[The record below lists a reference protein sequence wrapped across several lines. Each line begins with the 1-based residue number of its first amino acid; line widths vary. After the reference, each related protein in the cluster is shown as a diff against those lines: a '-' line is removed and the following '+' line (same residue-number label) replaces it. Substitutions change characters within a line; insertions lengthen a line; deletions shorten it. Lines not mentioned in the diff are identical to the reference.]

1 MTDDSIHAL
10 GPQFGPDFITI
21 EIDDETKGKFALE
34 IFPDA
39 NNPALRRNGLPTQFY
54 YMPKEIQL
62 AKRVDSPEDYDFSVT
77 LFKGLMT
84 AEDTLGISG
93 IPSTGGEVDAGG
105 AFIAFS
111 TTMAVPESVVAAAH
125 AKLRAGNHDRPPA
138 RIAELF
144 AGANQGPAPLLGIV
158 PIVDNAVTIEIPQLP
173 GSASAA
179 AQGASTSPAT
189 APAASP
195 TAATQGAAVSSPP
208 PSTASSPATGDAKSP
223 WFISAQGTGHG
234 SIEASGISSFL
245 VTCNQMAAGA
255 VVGALKNG
263 RSPFTVHYNMKQL
276 FYINACDIQMHVDVD
291 KTFTQLSGAVEAKY
305 GFAQA
310 DLEANYQSCLTN
322 GAISTVIQ
330 QNGTDVDADVKKL
343 IDKTVSDM
351 QDRAWNMVKTEIF
364 DWQPKPDDP
373 AKASTGACGGVAV
386 QVKLN
391 YQKHGV
397 KFDQHFEINET
408 ISKADTVSGTLTAL
422 EPAIKKNLDKYLS
435 IVDIG
440 EFFKKIQVCASPNID
455 FGDGEI
461 SDPINEALIQVSYPN
476 FDKPLNDDGT
486 VALSTRVE
494 GFHYDPTHIDQSA
507 PVTLGRWSRDNR
519 NDIINFAFLRLDKKV
534 GKWDAD
540 QVKIK
545 KTLVYKPD
553 DPRVA
558 LANGT
563 IMFTSETITNDHAP
577 VIGPDDVGYIYVKF
591 FLDRPIKS
599 SNVTV
604 TLTIKMADR
613 SDVLV
618 MTNDDPK
625 ATPVAIWQVWSDKY
639 FNETIARVTI
649 DVEVAPP
656 PSDFAGTP
664 VLWSGNQAVPLNLG
678 RIKRI
683 VPYKIIVPALTDP
696 QQSAL
701 VGQYITATLKEAA
714 GT

>member
-10 GPQFGPDFITI
+10 GPLFGPDFITI
-21 EIDDETKGKFALE
+21 EIDDETKGRFALE

-39 NNPALRRNGLPTQFY
+39 NNPALKRNGLPTQFY

-62 AKRVDSPEDYDFSVT
+62 AKREDSPVDYDFSVT

-125 AKLRAGNHDRPPA
+125 ASLKAGNHEAPPA
-138 RIAELF
+138 RIAEF
-144 AGANQGPAPLLGIV
+144 FMGAQQGPAPLLGIV

-173 GSASAA
+173 GA
-179 AQGASTSPAT
+179 
-189 APAASP
+189 
-195 TAATQGAAVSSPP
+195 
-208 PSTASSPATGDAKSP
+208 GDSKSP

-255 VVGALKNG
+255 VVGALKDG
-263 RSPFTVHYNMKQL
+263 RSPFTVHYNMKLL

-291 KTFTQLSGAVEAKY
+291 KTFTQFSGAAEAKY

-310 DLEANYQSCLTN
+310 DLSANYQNCLTN

-343 IDKTVSDM
+343 IEKTVSDM
-351 QDRAWNMVKTEIF
+351 QDKAWNLVKTEIF

-373 AKASTGACGGVAV
+373 AKASAGACGGVAV
-386 QVKLN
+386 NLKFN

-397 KFDQHFEINET
+397 KFDDHFEINET
-408 ISKADTVSGTLTAL
+408 ISKEDTVSGTLTAL

-440 EFFKKIQVCASPNID
+440 EFFKKIQVAASPNID

-476 FDKPLNDDGT
+476 FDRPLNDDGSI
-486 VALSTRVE
+486 ALTTRAE
-494 GFHYDPTHIDQSA
+494 GFHYSPTHIDQAA
-507 PVTLGRWSRDNR
+507 PVTLASWSRDNPK
-519 NDIINFAFLRLDKKV
+519 DIINIAFLRLDKKF
-534 GKWDAD
+534 GNWDSD

-545 KTLVYKPD
+545 KTLIYKPD
-553 DPRVA
+553 DPRVD
-558 LANGT
+558 LSNGT
-563 IMFTSETITNDHAP
+563 VTFTSETTTNDHAP
-577 VIGPDDVGYIYVKF
+577 VIGPDDVGYVYIKF
-591 FLDRPIKS
+591 FLDRAIKAP
-599 SNVTV
+599 NVTV
-604 TLTIKMADR
+604 TLTIKMGDR
-613 SDVLV
+613 NDVLV
-618 MTNDDPK
+618 MTSDDPRK
-625 ATPVAIWQVWSDKY
+625 NPIALWQVWSDKY

-656 PSDFAGTP
+656 PSDFAGTA
-664 VLWSGNQAVPLNLG
+664 VQWSGNQAIPLNLG

-683 VPYKIIVPALTDP
+683 VPCKIILPPLTDP
-696 QQSAL
+696 EQNAL
-701 VGQYITATLKEAA
+701 TNKYTLQTLQELAATPS
-714 GT
+714 

>member
-10 GPQFGPDFITI
+10 GPLFGPDFITI
-21 EIDDETKGKFALE
+21 EIDDQTKGKFALE

-39 NNPALRRNGLPTQFY
+39 NNPALKRNGLPTQFY

-62 AKRVDSPEDYDFSVT
+62 AKREDSPDDYDFSVT

-84 AEDTLGISG
+84 AEDTLGVSG

-111 TTMAVPESVVAAAH
+111 TTMAVPESVVAAAL
-125 AKLRAGNHDRPPA
+125 ATLKAGNHEAPPA
-138 RIAELF
+138 RIAEF
-144 AGANQGPAPLLGIV
+144 FMGAQQGPAPLLGIV

-173 GSASAA
+173 GA
-179 AQGASTSPAT
+179 
-189 APAASP
+189 
-195 TAATQGAAVSSPP
+195 
-208 PSTASSPATGDAKSP
+208 GDAKSP

-255 VVGALKNG
+255 VVGALKDG
-263 RSPFTVHYNMKQL
+263 RSPFTVHYNMKEL

-291 KTFTQLSGAVEAKY
+291 KTFTQFSGAAEAKY
-305 GFAQA
+305 GFAQV
-310 DLEANYQSCLTN
+310 DLSANYQNCLTN

-330 QNGTDVDADVKKL
+330 QNGTDVDADLKKL
-343 IDKTVSDM
+343 IEKTVSDM
-351 QDRAWNMVKTEIF
+351 QDKAWNLVKTEIF

-373 AKASTGACGGVAV
+373 AKASAGACGGVAV
-386 QVKLN
+386 QLKFN

-397 KFDQHFEINET
+397 KFDDHFEINET
-408 ISKADTVSGTLTAL
+408 ISKEDTVSGTLTAL

-440 EFFKKIQVCASPNID
+440 EFFKKIQVAASPNID
-455 FGDGEI
+455 FGDAQF

-476 FDKPLNDDGT
+476 FDKPLNDDGS
-486 VALSTRVE
+486 VALTTRAE
-494 GFHYDPTHIDQSA
+494 GFHYSPTHIDQAA
-507 PVTLGRWSRDNR
+507 PVTLASWSRDNPK
-519 NDIINFAFLRLDKKV
+519 DIINIAFLRLDKKF
-534 GKWDAD
+534 GNWDSD

-545 KTLVYKPD
+545 KTLIYKPD
-553 DPRVA
+553 DPRVD
-558 LANGT
+558 LSNGT
-563 IMFTSETITNDHAP
+563 ITFTSETVTNDHAP
-577 VIGPDDVGYIYVKF
+577 VIGPDDVGYIYIKF

-599 SNVTV
+599 TNVTV
-604 TLTIKMADR
+604 TLTVQMSDR
-613 SDVLV
+613 NDVLV

-625 ATPVAIWQVWSDKY
+625 ANPVALWQVWSDKY
-639 FNETIARVTI
+639 FNETIARVKI

-664 VLWSGNQAVPLNLG
+664 VQWSGNQAIPLNLG

-683 VPYKIIVPALTDP
+683 VPYKIIVPTLTDP

-701 VGQYITATLKEAA
+701 VSQYILQTLKEAA

>member
-10 GPQFGPDFITI
+10 GPLFGPDFITI
-21 EIDDETKGKFALE
+21 EIDDQTKGKFALE

-62 AKRVDSPEDYDFSVT
+62 AKREDSPEDYDFSVT

-111 TTMAVPESVVAAAH
+111 TTMAVPESVVAGALAQL
-125 AKLRAGNHDRPPA
+125 KAGNHEAPPA
-138 RIAELF
+138 RIAEF
-144 AGANQGPAPLLGIV
+144 FMGAQQGPAPLLGIV

-173 GSASAA
+173 G
-179 AQGASTSPAT
+179 
-189 APAASP
+189 
-195 TAATQGAAVSSPP
+195 
-208 PSTASSPATGDAKSP
+208 TGDAKSP

-255 VVGALKNG
+255 VVGALKDG
-263 RSPFTVHYNMKQL
+263 RSPFTVHYNMKEL

-291 KTFTQLSGAVEAKY
+291 KTFTQFSGDVKAQY
-305 GFAQA
+305 GFCQA
-310 DLEANYQSCLTN
+310 DLSANYQNCLTN
-322 GAISTVIQ
+322 GAITTVIQ

-343 IDKTVSDM
+343 IEKTVTDM
-351 QDRAWNMVKTEIF
+351 QDRAWNLVKSEIF

-373 AKASTGACGGVAV
+373 ASASTGACGGVAV
-386 QVKLN
+386 QLKFN

-408 ISKADTVSGTLTAL
+408 ISKEDTVSGTLTAL

-440 EFFKKIQVCASPNID
+440 EFFKKIQVAASPNID
-455 FGDGEI
+455 FGDGEFT
-461 SDPINEALIQVSYPN
+461 DPINEALIQVSYPN
-476 FDKPLNDDGT
+476 FDKPLNDDGSI
-486 VALSTRVE
+486 ALSTRAE
-494 GFHYDPTHIDQSA
+494 GFHYSPTHIDQAA
-507 PVTLGRWSRDNR
+507 PVTLASWTRDNPK
-519 NDIINFAFLRLDKKV
+519 DIINIAFLRLDKKV
-534 GKWDAD
+534 GQWDAD

-558 LANGT
+558 LSNGT
-563 IMFTSETITNDHAP
+563 ITFTSETITNDHAP

-599 SNVTV
+599 PNVTV

-618 MTNDDPK
+618 MTNQDPK
-625 ATPVAIWQVWSDKY
+625 ATPVALWQVWSDKY
-639 FNETIARVTI
+639 FNETVARVTI

-656 PSDFAGTP
+656 PSDFAGAP
-664 VLWSGNQAVPLNLG
+664 VQWSGNQAIPLNLG

-683 VPYKIIVPALTDP
+683 VPYKIVVPPLTDP

-701 VGQYITATLKEAA
+701 VSQYILQTLKESA
-714 GT
+714 GA

>member
-1 MTDDSIHAL
+1 MTDNSVHAL
-10 GPQFGPDFITI
+10 GPLFGPDFITI

-39 NNPALRRNGLPTQFY
+39 NNPALRANGLPTQFY

-62 AKRVDSPEDYDFSVT
+62 AKREDSPDDYDFSVT

-84 AEDTLGISG
+84 AEDTLGLGG
-93 IPSTGGEVDAGG
+93 IASTGGEVDAGG

-111 TTMAVPESVVAAAH
+111 TTMAVPESVVAAAL
-125 AKLRAGNHDRPPA
+125 AQLKAGNHEAPPA
-138 RIAELF
+138 KIAEFF

-173 GSASAA
+173 GAGSAA
-179 AQGASTSPAT
+179 AQGASTSSPT
-189 APAASP
+189 APATSP
-195 TAATQGAAVSSPP
+195 TPATQGAAVSSPP

-223 WFISAQGTGHG
+223 WFIGAQGTGHG

-255 VVGALKNG
+255 VVGALKDG
-263 RSPFTVHYNMKQL
+263 RSPFTVHYNMKEL
-276 FYINACDIQMHVDVD
+276 FYINACDIDMTVDVD
-291 KTFTQLSGAVEAKY
+291 KTFTQLSGAAEAKY

-310 DLEANYQSCLTN
+310 DLSANYQDCLTS
-322 GAISTVIQ
+322 GGITTVIQ
-330 QNGTDVDADVKKL
+330 QNGTDVDPTLKTL
-343 IDKTVSDM
+343 IDKTISDM
-351 QDRAWNMVKTEIF
+351 QDKAWNMVKTEIF

-373 AKASTGACGGVAV
+373 AKASAGACGGVAV
-386 QVKLN
+386 QLKLN
-391 YQKHGV
+391 YQKHSV
-397 KFDQHFEINET
+397 KFNQHFEINET
-408 ISKADTVSGTLTAL
+408 VSKEDTVSGTLTAL

-440 EFFKKIQVCASPNID
+440 EFFKKIQVAASPNID
-455 FGDGEI
+455 FGDAEF

-476 FDKPLNDDGT
+476 FDNPLNDDGS
-486 VALSTRVE
+486 VALTTRAE
-494 GFHYDPTHIDQSA
+494 GFHYNPTHIDQTA
-507 PVTLGRWSRDNR
+507 PVTLASWSRDNPK
-519 NDIINFAFLRLDKKV
+519 DIINIAFLRLDKEI

-545 KTLVYKPD
+545 KTLIYKPD
-553 DPRVA
+553 DARVA
-558 LANGT
+558 LSNGT
-563 IMFTSETITNDHAP
+563 ITFTSETVTNDHAP

-599 SNVTV
+599 ANITV
-604 TLTIKMADR
+604 TLTIQMGDR
-613 SDVLV
+613 NDVLV

-625 ATPVAIWQVWSDKY
+625 ANPVALWQVWSDKY
-639 FNETIARVTI
+639 FNETIAQVKI

-664 VLWSGNQAVPLNLG
+664 VQWSGNQAIPLNLG

-683 VPYKIIVPALTDP
+683 VPYKIIVPTLTDP
-696 QQSAL
+696 DQNAL
-701 VGQYITATLKEAA
+701 VSKYILQTLKEAA

>member
-10 GPQFGPDFITI
+10 GPLFGPDFITI
-21 EIDDETKGKFALE
+21 EIDDQTKGKFALE

-39 NNPALRRNGLPTQFY
+39 NNPALQRNGLPTQFY

-62 AKRVDSPEDYDFSVT
+62 AKREDSPDDYDFSVT

-84 AEDTLGISG
+84 QEDTLGISG

-111 TTMAVPESVVAAAH
+111 TTMAVPESVVAGAL
-125 AKLRAGNHDRPPA
+125 AKLKAQDHEPPPP
-138 RIAELF
+138 RIAAFF

-173 GSASAA
+173 G
-179 AQGASTSPAT
+179 
-189 APAASP
+189 
-195 TAATQGAAVSSPP
+195 
-208 PSTASSPATGDAKSP
+208 TGDNKSP

-255 VVGALKNG
+255 VVGALKDG
-263 RSPFTVHYNMKQL
+263 RSPFTVHYNMKEL

-291 KTFTQLSGAVEAKY
+291 KTFEQFSGAAEAKY

-310 DLEANYQSCLTN
+310 DLSANYQSCVTN

-330 QNGTDVDADVKKL
+330 QNGTDVDADLKTL
-343 IDKTVSDM
+343 IQKTVSDM
-351 QDRAWNMVKTEIF
+351 QDKAWNLVKTEIF

-373 AKASTGACGGVAV
+373 AKASAGACGGVAV
-386 QVKLN
+386 QLKFN

-397 KFDQHFEINET
+397 KFDDHFEINET
-408 ISKADTVSGTLTAL
+408 ISKEDTVSGTLTAL

-440 EFFKKIQVCASPNID
+440 EFFKKIQVAASPNID
-455 FGDGEI
+455 FGDNEM
-461 SDPINEALIQVSYPN
+461 SDPINEALIEVSYPN
-476 FDKPLNDDGT
+476 YDNPLNDDKS
-486 VALSTRVE
+486 VALTTRAE
-494 GFHYDPTHIDQSA
+494 GFHYNPTHIDQTL
-507 PVTLGRWSRDNR
+507 PVTLASWTRDNPK
-519 NDIINFAFLRLDKKV
+519 DIINIAFLRLDKKI
-534 GKWDAD
+534 GNWDAD

-553 DPRVA
+553 DSRVA
-558 LANGT
+558 LSNGT
-563 IMFTSETITNDHAP
+563 ITFTSETTTNDHAP

-591 FLDRPIKS
+591 FLDRPIKTP
-599 SNVTV
+599 NVTV
-604 TLTIKMADR
+604 TLTIQMGDR

-618 MTNDDPK
+618 MTNQDPK
-625 ATPVAIWQVWSDKY
+625 ATPVALWQVWSDKY
-639 FNETIARVTI
+639 FNETIAKVTI

-664 VLWSGNQAVPLNLG
+664 VQWSGSQAVPLNLG

-683 VPYKIIVPALTDP
+683 VPYKIVVPTLTDS
-696 QQSAL
+696 QQNAL
-701 VGQYITATLKEAA
+701 VGQYILQTLKEAA

>member
-1 MTDDSIHAL
+1 MPDDSIHAL
-10 GPQFGPDFITI
+10 GPLFGPDFITI
-21 EIDDETKGKFALE
+21 EIDDETKGRFALE

-39 NNPALRRNGLPTQFY
+39 NNPALKRNGLPTQFY

-125 AKLRAGNHDRPPA
+125 AKLKTGDHEAPA
-138 RIAELF
+138 KRIAEF
-144 AGANQGPAPLLGIV
+144 FGGGDQGPAPLLGIV

-173 GSASAA
+173 G
-179 AQGASTSPAT
+179 
-189 APAASP
+189 
-195 TAATQGAAVSSPP
+195 
-208 PSTASSPATGDAKSP
+208 TGDGKSP
-223 WFISAQGTGHG
+223 WFIGAQGTGHG

-255 VVGALKNG
+255 VVGAVKNG
-263 RSPFTVHYNMKQL
+263 RSPFTVHYNMKLL

-291 KTFTQLSGAVEAKY
+291 KTFTQFSGAAEAKY
-305 GFAQA
+305 GFAQV
-310 DLEANYQSCLTN
+310 DLSANYQNCLTN

-343 IDKTVSDM
+343 IEKTVSDM
-351 QDRAWNMVKTEIF
+351 QDKAWNLVKTEIF

-373 AKASTGACGGVAV
+373 AKASAGACGGVAV
-386 QVKLN
+386 QLKFS
-391 YQKHGV
+391 YQRHGV
-397 KFDQHFEINET
+397 KFDEHFEINET
-408 ISKADTVSGTLTAL
+408 ISKEDTVSGTLTAL

-440 EFFKKIQVCASPNID
+440 EFFKKIQVAASPNID

-476 FDKPLNDDGT
+476 FDRPLNDDGSI
-486 VALSTRVE
+486 ALTTRAE
-494 GFHYDPTHIDQSA
+494 GFHYSPTHIDQAA
-507 PVTLGRWSRDNR
+507 PVTLASWSRDNPK
-519 NDIINFAFLRLDKKV
+519 DIINIAFLRLDKKF
-534 GKWDAD
+534 GNWDSD

-545 KTLVYKPD
+545 KTLIYKPD
-553 DPRVA
+553 DPRVD
-558 LANGT
+558 LSNGT
-563 IMFTSETITNDHAP
+563 VTFTSEMITSDHAP
-577 VIGPDDVGYIYVKF
+577 VIGPDDVGYVYIKF
-591 FLDRPIKS
+591 FLDRAIKAP
-599 SNVTV
+599 NVSV
-604 TLTIKMADR
+604 TLTIKMGDR
-613 SDVLV
+613 NDVLV
-618 MTNDDPK
+618 MASDDPRK
-625 ATPVAIWQVWSDKY
+625 NPIALWQVWSDKY

-656 PSDFAGTP
+656 PSDFAGTA
-664 VLWSGNQAVPLNLG
+664 VQWSGNQAIPLNLG

-683 VPYKIIVPALTDP
+683 VPCKIILPPLTDP
-696 QQSAL
+696 EQNAL
-701 VGQYITATLKEAA
+701 ANKYTLQTLQELAATPS
-714 GT
+714 

>member
-10 GPQFGPDFITI
+10 GPLFGPDFITI
-21 EIDDETKGKFALE
+21 EIDDETKGRFALE

-39 NNPALRRNGLPTQFY
+39 NNPALKRNGLPTQFY

-125 AKLRAGNHDRPPA
+125 AKLRTGNHDRPPA
-138 RIAELF
+138 RIAEF
-144 AGANQGPAPLLGIV
+144 FGGDGQGPAPLLGIV

-173 GSASAA
+173 G
-179 AQGASTSPAT
+179 
-189 APAASP
+189 
-195 TAATQGAAVSSPP
+195 
-208 PSTASSPATGDAKSP
+208 TGDAKSP
-223 WFISAQGTGHG
+223 WFIGAQGTGHG

-291 KTFTQLSGAVEAKY
+291 KTFTQFSGAAEAKY

-310 DLEANYQSCLTN
+310 DLSANYQNCLTE

-343 IDKTVSDM
+343 IEKTVSDM
-351 QDRAWNMVKTEIF
+351 QDKAWNLVKAEIF
-364 DWQPKPDDP
+364 DWQPKPEDP
-373 AKASTGACGGVAV
+373 ASASAGACGGVAV
-386 QVKLN
+386 QLKFN

-397 KFDQHFEINET
+397 KFDEHFEINET
-408 ISKADTVSGTLTAL
+408 ISKEDTVAGTLTAL

-435 IVDIG
+435 IVDVG
-440 EFFKKIQVCASPNID
+440 EFFKKIQVAASPNID
-455 FGDGEI
+455 FGDGEFT
-461 SDPINEALIQVSYPN
+461 DPINEALIQVSYPD
-476 FDKPLNDDGT
+476 FDKPLNDDGS
-486 VALSTRVE
+486 VALKTRAE
-494 GFHYDPTHIDQSA
+494 GFHYSPTHIDQAA
-507 PVTLGRWSRDNR
+507 PVTLASWSRDNPK
-519 NDIINFAFLRLDKKV
+519 DIINIAFLRLDKKV

-553 DPRVA
+553 DPRVD

-563 IMFTSETITNDHAP
+563 ITFTSETITNDHAP
-577 VIGPDDVGYIYVKF
+577 VIGPDDVGYVYVKF

-599 SNVTV
+599 PNVTV

-613 SDVLV
+613 NDVLV

-625 ATPVAIWQVWSDKY
+625 ATPVALWQVWSDKY

-664 VLWSGNQAVPLNLG
+664 VQWSGNQAIPLNLG

-701 VGQYITATLKEAA
+701 VSQYILQTLKEAA

>member
-1 MTDDSIHAL
+1 MTDDTVHAL
-10 GPQFGPDFITI
+10 GALFGPDFITI

-39 NNPALRRNGLPTQFY
+39 NNPILRSNGLPTQFY

-62 AKRVDSPEDYDFSVT
+62 AKKESSPEDYDFSVT

-84 AEDTLGISG
+84 QEDTLGISG

-111 TTMAVPESVVAAAH
+111 TTMAVPESVLAAAL
-125 AKLRAGNHDRPPA
+125 AKLKTGDHEAPA
-138 RIAELF
+138 KRIAQFF
-144 AGANQGPAPLLGIV
+144 AGADQGPAPLLGIV
-158 PIVDNAVTIEIPQLP
+158 PIVDNAVTIEIPQL
-173 GSASAA
+173 
-179 AQGASTSPAT
+179 QG
-189 APAASP
+189 
-195 TAATQGAAVSSPP
+195 
-208 PSTASSPATGDAKSP
+208 TGDAKSP

-255 VVGALKNG
+255 VVGALKDG

-276 FYINACDIQMHVDVD
+276 FYINACNIHMDIDMD
-291 KTFTQLSGAVEAKY
+291 KTFTQLSGAAQAKY
-305 GFAQA
+305 GFLQA
-310 DLEANYQSCLTN
+310 DLQANYQSCLTT
-322 GAISTVIQ
+322 GAITTVIQ
-330 QNGTDVDADVKKL
+330 ENGTDVDADVKKL
-343 IDKTVSDM
+343 IEKTVSDM
-351 QDRAWNMVKTEIF
+351 QDRAYNLVKTEIF

-373 AKASTGACGGVAV
+373 ATASAGACGGVAV
-386 QVKLN
+386 SLKAN
-391 YQKHGV
+391 YQARGLHMTQG
-397 KFDQHFEINET
+397 FDLNET
-408 ISKADTVSGTLTAL
+408 ISKEDTVSGTLTAL

-440 EFFKKIQVCASPNID
+440 EFFKKVQVAASPNID
-455 FGDGEI
+455 FGDAEF
-461 SDPINEALIQVSYPN
+461 SDPINEALIEVSYPN
-476 FDKPLNDDGT
+476 YDKPLNDDGS
-486 VALSTRVE
+486 VALTTRAE
-494 GFHYDPTHIDQSA
+494 GFHYNPTHIDQTA
-507 PVTLGRWSRDNR
+507 PVTLANWSRDNPK
-519 NDIINFAFLRLDKKV
+519 DIINIAFLRLDKKI

-545 KTLVYKPD
+545 KTLIYKPD
-553 DPRVA
+553 DARVA
-558 LANGT
+558 LSNGT
-563 IMFTSETITNDHAP
+563 ITFTSEIVTTDHAP
-577 VIGPDDVGYIYVKF
+577 VVGPDDVGYIYVKF

-599 SNVTV
+599 PNVTV
-604 TLTIKMADR
+604 TLTINMGDR

-625 ATPVAIWQVWSDKY
+625 ATPVATWQVWSDKY
-639 FNETIARVTI
+639 FNETMAKIKI

-664 VLWSGNQAVPLNLG
+664 VQWSGNQAVPLNLG

-683 VPYKIIVPALTDP
+683 VPYKIVIPTLTDT

-701 VGQYITATLKEAA
+701 VSQYILQTLKEAA
-714 GT
+714 GN

>member
-1 MTDDSIHAL
+1 MPDTTVHAL
-10 GPQFGPDFITI
+10 GPLFGADFITI

-39 NNPALRRNGLPTQFY
+39 NNPELRNNGLPTQFY
-54 YMPKEIQL
+54 FMPKEIQL
-62 AKRVDSPEDYDFSVT
+62 AKKEDGSGDFDFSVT

-84 AEDTLGISG
+84 QEDTLGISG

-111 TTMAVPESVVAAAH
+111 TTMAVPENVIAAAL
-125 AKLRAGNHDRPPA
+125 AKLKTGDHEAPA
-138 RIAELF
+138 KRIAQYF
-144 AGANQGPAPLLGIV
+144 VGADQGPAPLLGIV

-173 GSASAA
+173 GAPSAA
-179 AQGASTSPAT
+179 APGASTSPAT

-195 TAATQGAAVSSPP
+195 TPATPGAAVTTPP
-208 PSTASSPATGDAKSP
+208 PSTAGSPTTGDSKSP

-255 VVGALKNG
+255 IVGALKDG

-276 FYINACDIQMHVDVD
+276 FYINACNIHMDIDMD
-291 KTFTQLSGAVEAKY
+291 KTFTQLSGAAQAKY
-305 GFAQA
+305 GFLQA
-310 DLEANYQSCLTN
+310 DLQANYQSCLTS
-322 GAISTVIQ
+322 GAITTVIQ
-330 QNGTDVDADVKKL
+330 ENGTDVDADVKKL
-343 IDKTVSDM
+343 IEKTVSDM
-351 QDRAWNMVKTEIF
+351 QDRAYNLVKSEIF

-373 AKASTGACGGVAV
+373 ATASAGACGGVAV
-386 QVKLN
+386 SLKAN
-391 YQKHGV
+391 YQTRGLHMTQG
-397 KFDQHFEINET
+397 FDLNET
-408 ISKADTVSGTLTAL
+408 ISKEDTVSGTLTAL

-440 EFFKKIQVCASPNID
+440 EFFKKIQVAASPNID

-476 FDKPLNDDGT
+476 YDNPLNADGS
-486 VALSTRVE
+486 VALSTRAE
-494 GFHYDPTHIDQSA
+494 GFHYNPTHIDQTA
-507 PVTLGRWSRDNR
+507 PVTLASWSRDNPK
-519 NDIINFAFLRLDKKV
+519 DIINIAFLRLDKKA
-534 GKWDAD
+534 GSWDAD
-540 QVKIK
+540 KVKIK

-563 IMFTSETITNDHAP
+563 VTFTSETITNDHAP

-604 TLTIKMADR
+604 TLTINMADR

-618 MTNDDPK
+618 MTNQDPK
-625 ATPVAIWQVWSDKY
+625 ATPVALWQIWSDKY
-639 FNETIARVTI
+639 FNETTARVTI

-656 PSDFAGTP
+656 PSDFAGAP
-664 VLWSGNQAVPLNLG
+664 VQWSGNQAIPLNLG

-683 VPYKIIVPALTDP
+683 VPYKIVVPTLTDP
-696 QQSAL
+696 QQNAL
-701 VGQYITATLKEAA
+701 VGQYILQTLKETA